1 MNKVLWILL
10 SIFIIIFGVAL
21 LIFLKKKR
29 DIFPLVDKIRMYGLA
44 IALILAGII
53 KLIQQL
59 LT

>member
-1 MNKVLWILL
+1 MNKILWILL
-10 SIFIIIFGVAL
+10 SIFIIISGIGL

-29 DIFPLVDKIRMYGLA
+29 DVFPLIDKIRMYGLA
-44 IALILAGII
+44 ITLILAGII